1 MLFQYLVSFSA
12 FICGNCIF
20 PLTVDET
27 LYNQSLKDK
36 EAIQY
41 IVKDLQVGARY
52 EVRVSYPSV
61 IPTDFVI
68 DVGVV
73 EDAFLSRSL
82 LNVEQMHF
90 VAQQSV
96 YFVKVT
102 AYRTG
107 VPLRLERLSDPAQ
120 FNIIVNRLY
129 LGCSIATWKIIVF
142 GLILNGL
149 AVMYLVPFIIKV
161 LQVYAEKTEHIY

>member
-68 DVGVV
+68 DVGIV
-73 EDAFLSRSL
+73 EDAFLSRAL

-90 VAQQSV
+90 IAQENV

-107 VPLRLERLSDPAQ
+107 VPLRLESSKSPLSRLFHRNVENNSVWSY
-120 FNIIVNRLY
+120 FERTCCHVSSSFHN
-129 LGCSIATWKIIVF
+129 
-142 GLILNGL
+142 
-149 AVMYLVPFIIKV
+149 
-161 LQVYAEKTEHIY
+161 